1 MAARA
6 RRAQAGF
13 TLLEVVLAMTLL
25 AMVTGMVYAAFH
37 LGVRTVEKGQAAVVS
52 AQRARAASDVLRRQ
66 VKSMFPY
73 PCVVEEG
80 EDPVPFF
87 ELRDNP
93 PMMEFVTAAGL
104 NGGGGL
110 EFVRY
115 EVQQDPP
122 RLVLTAIPMAGFE
135 ESKCGSINTDGAS
148 RAVLLD
154 GFRSLEFEP
163 LVYDEGDS
171 WKGGEG
177 VIEFGLPRSI
187 RVKIDGL
194 AGSATIGGS
203 TEWTIPIVANL
214 ESDDGWRVFSQLF
227 EEGEGITIAGSAAAE
242 EEADQK
248 AGNGGAGSGVD
259 DSGDDEGDDEP
270 EGGE

>member
-6 RRAQAGF
+6 RRGQAGF
-13 TLLEVVLAMTLL
+13 TMLEVVLAMTLL

-37 LGVRTVEKGQAAVVS
+37 LGVRTVEKGQTAVVS

-66 VKSMFPY
+66 IKSMFPY

-87 ELRDNP
+87 ELRANP

-115 EVQQDPP
+115 EVQGDPP
-122 RLVLTAIPMAGFE
+122 QLVLTAIPMAGFE
-135 ESKCGSINTDGAS
+135 ESKCGSISTDGAS

-194 AGSATIGGS
+194 AGSATTGGS
-203 TEWTIPIVANL
+203 AEWTIPIVSNL
-214 ESDDGWRVFSQLF
+214 ESDDGWRVFSQMF

-242 EEADQK
+242 EEK
-248 AGNGGAGSGVD
+248 AGSGGGNGGND
-259 DSGDDEGDDEP
+259 DSGGEEDDEP